1 MTFFKTHDYSKIFYA
16 WIGSRLTHMHASAG
30 HYIYREYD
38 RVSGIYFLHKG
49 IAGYALQKYKSIY
62 ILIEAGDMFGVVDTA
77 SEVLEESFESES
89 SPMMRDLEHYSRSP
103 SNANSAKKG
112 IKFIEDILRA

>member
-1 MTFFKTHDYSKIFYA
+1 
-16 WIGSRLTHMHASAG
+16 MHASAG

-77 SEVLEESFESES
+77 SDVLEESFESES
-89 SPMMRDLEHYSRSP
+89 QQQSSVTSSRSEDSE
-103 SNANSAKKG
+103 SNSDP
-112 IKFIEDILRA
+112 EDIP

>member
-1 MTFFKTHDYSKIFYA
+1 MVQLQIHTEVFNSVTFFKTHDYSKIFYA

-89 SPMMRDLEHYSRSP
+89 
-103 SNANSAKKG
+103 
-112 IKFIEDILRA
+112 